1 MEAYQREFARFL
13 VKAGA
18 LQFGEFTLKSGR
30 VSPYFFNSSRFNTGA
45 LIQELG
51 RFYAHGIQAFAP
63 QCTVVFGPAYK
74 GIPLCVSTAEALS
87 ETTQKGIGYFFN
99 RKEKKPHGDG
109 GLLVG
114 QVPQKEDFVVM
125 VDDVITDG
133 QTKVEAIEAVRAECG
148 AEIGGILV
156 AVDRL
161 ERNAQQRSASADLE
175 ARTGIPVRSIATI
188 REICAAL
195 ESVEID
201 GQRVL
206 PPEVQER
213 IEAYLSEYGVDE

>member
-1 MEAYQREFARFL
+1 
-13 VKAGA
+13 
-18 LQFGEFTLKSGR
+18 
-30 VSPYFFNSSRFNTGA
+30 
-45 LIQELG
+45 
-51 RFYAHGIQAFAP
+51 
-63 QCTVVFGPAYK
+63 
-74 GIPLCVSTAEALS
+74 
-87 ETTQKGIGYFFN
+87 
-99 RKEKKPHGDG
+99 
-109 GLLVG
+109 
-114 QVPQKEDFVVM
+114 M

-206 PPEVQER
+206 PPEVQAR